1 MALGLALQL
10 LRSRLQ
16 SLLVHL
22 QNRSASEDRYV
33 QLDKQGDREV
43 KIDTGPDVP
52 CLDQDIPDPGHGS
65 QVCPNMDIGDS
76 L

>member
-33 QLDKQGDREV
+33 QLDKQRDREV
-43 KIDTGPDVP
+43 KIDRGPDVP
-52 CLDQDIPDPGHGS
+52 CLDQDPPIPDPGALGS
-65 QVCPNMDIGDS
+65 VQIWI
-76 L
+76 